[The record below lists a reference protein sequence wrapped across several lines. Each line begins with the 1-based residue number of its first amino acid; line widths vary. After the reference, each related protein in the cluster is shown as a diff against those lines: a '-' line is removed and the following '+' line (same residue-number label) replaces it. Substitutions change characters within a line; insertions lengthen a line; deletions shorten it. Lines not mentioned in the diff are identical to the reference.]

1 MIMLI
6 FGSHPINAK
15 IKETIG
21 MATYPNFTVVKENI
35 AVRKRMMAIAIH
47 VQYVLEM
54 PKSKN
59 QAILNI
65 LLLPISPNLEWKAE

>member
-1 MIMLI
+1 MLM

-21 MATYPNFTVVKENI
+21 IATYPNFTVVKENM
-35 AVRKRMMAIAIH
+35 AVRKRMIAIAIH

-59 QAILNI
+59 KAILNI
-65 LLLPISPNLEWKAE
+65 LLLPISPNLE

>member
-15 IKETIG
+15 IKEIIG
-21 MATYPNFTVVKENI
+21 IATYPNFTVVKENI
-35 AVRKRMMAIAIH
+35 AVRKRMIAIAIH